1 MTSVGIHNACYW
13 HPYLCGMLRWYHEVP
28 LQQMIVLRPTLGCMQ
43 GCQRRPLHSTMHIQE
58 YSLLSGPVKLKCSVS
73 SRSMQRRDSY
83 ALHVQFFG
91 GSSARGGGFESA
103 FGSAFGGSRGG
114 RTRAQQGEDEKYEL
128 KLDFLDA
135 VFGAK

>member
-1 MTSVGIHNACYW
+1 MAVKQVQAVS
-13 HPYLCGMLRWYHEVP
+13 CGV
-28 LQQMIVLRPTLGCMQ
+28 I
-43 GCQRRPLHSTMHIQE
+43 QRH
-58 YSLLSGPVKLKCSVS
+58 
-73 SRSMQRRDSY
+73 DSY